1 MRIEDIE
8 VVNLIYVYPEGGGY
22 VYSGGQC
29 THRATTLVRVRTD
42 SRVEGIGACYT
53 HPDMARIVI
62 EQFLKPRLIGEDLT
76 DIDLLWDRMYRSTRW
91 FGRKGA
97 ALSALGALDIAFW
110 DLRGRAAGKP
120 VAELLGAGDVKLV
133 PAYASGLCWEDDLS
147 KLEGWARRYW
157 DQGFRRMKM
166 RLRRDPDYDM
176 AAVEALLRVVGKRGD
191 LMCDGSMAFPLDE
204 AIETGKFL
212 ATKNIFWFEE
222 PFAPEDIDSFVK
234 LRGLRLGVRIATG
247 ENEFGHQ
254 GFRELI
260 RAGAIDI
267 AQVDASRAGGI
278 SEVMR
283 VGRMAAEYGVAV
295 APHTWSDA
303 VAVIANAHAVASLP
317 NALTVEVDQS
327 VNPFIEELTVEP
339 LRIADGMLTLPKG
352 PGLGIEVA
360 WDRMKPYILAPGASI
375 PAGNYSDMIFAS

>member
-1 MRIEDIE
+1 
-8 VVNLIYVYPEGGGY
+8 
-22 VYSGGQC
+22 
-29 THRATTLVRVRTD
+29 
-42 SRVEGIGACYT
+42 
-53 HPDMARIVI
+53 MARIVI
-62 EQFLKPRLIGEDLT
+62 EQFLKPRLIGKDLT
-76 DIDLLWDRMYRSTRW
+76 DIDLLWDQMYRSTRW

-120 VAELLGAGDVKLV
+120 VAELLGAGDVKSV

-204 AIETGKFL
+204 AIETAKFL

-222 PFAPEDIDSFVK
+222 PFAPEDLDSFVK

-339 LRIADGMLTLPKG
+339 LRIADGMLTLPEG

-360 WDRMKPYILAPGASI
+360 WDRMKPYVLAPGASI
-375 PAGNYSDMIFAS
+375 PAGNYSDMIFVS